1 MKTRHMAVMTSF
13 VLVVLLPTITAIW
26 YLYAIAEDQY
36 SSRVGFSVRSEEV
49 STVGDF
55 LGSFTGI
62 SSGSSNDSDVLFEF
76 IQSQQMVAQ
85 INAEIDIVKLFSKP
99 DYDPVFAYDPEGSI
113 EDLLDYWGRMVKI
126 YYDAGTG
133 LIELRVNAF
142 TADDAQRIAQEIF
155 DSSSLMINELSAIA
169 REDSTRYAKEELEAA
184 RDQIKISRQDLT
196 LFRAETQIV
205 DPTADVQGQ
214 MGLLTTLEGQLAETL
229 IELDLLVEVTRA
241 NDPRIEQ
248 AKRKILVIQKRIEA
262 ERNKFGFGDENSTT
276 TFSALV
282 GQYEALVVDR
292 EFAEQRYL
300 AARALYESALAESR
314 RKSRYLAAYVK
325 PTLAETAEYPK
336 RLLLVL
342 AIGLFLTMSWAI
354 LVLISYSIKDRR

>member
-1 MKTRHMAVMTSF
+1 MAVINSF
-13 VLVVLLPTITAIW
+13 IFMVLVPTVAAVW
-26 YLYAIAEDQY
+26 YLHTIANDQY
-36 SSRVGFSVRSEEV
+36 GSRVGFSVRSEDV
-49 STVGDF
+49 ASVGDL
-55 LGSFTGI
+55 LGNFSGI
-62 SSGSSNDSDVLFEF
+62 SSRSSNDSDVLFEF
-76 IQSQQMVAQ
+76 IQSQQLVKQVDAK
-85 INAEIDIVKLFSKP
+85 IDIVTLYSKP
-99 DYDPVFAYDPEGSI
+99 EYDPVFAYDPEGSI
-113 EDLLDYWGRMVKI
+113 EDLLEYWGRMVKI

-142 TADDAQRIAQEIF
+142 TARDAQIIAQEIF

-184 RDQIKISRQDLT
+184 REQIKKSRQDLT
-196 LFRAETQIV
+196 LFRAKTQIV

-229 IELDLLVEVTRA
+229 IELDLLIEVTRA

-248 AKRKILVIQKRIEA
+248 ARRKVSVIENRIEE
-262 ERNKFGFGDENSTT
+262 ERKKFGFGNENDAD

-325 PTLAETAEYPK
+325 PTLAETPEYPK
-336 RLLLVL
+336 RLLLGF
-342 AIGLFLTMSWAI
+342 AIGLLLSMSWAI